1 MTHAHH
7 SCCHN
12 HPLGSADGHIDTEY
26 DPCLAQEI
34 ADMERGRVRYEKL
47 KEQSDRMLMSLNIRL
62 DKSRLR
68 TEVFQADKSDD
79 GSSSETEESTFPGP
93 QLLFF
98 PPCGFQ
104 KFISDNRDRKVFTL
118 VKPCDVI
125 DDIVGKEDHPL
136 LNEFSNAVRKI
147 RIVENCPVYSVFDLP
162 VCVCG
167 HCTDERRK
175 VSGSL
180 RSILMLLKKAWSLVV
195 TRNGGMVGMWA
206 ASDGPLEEF
215 ILRHS
220 KK

>member
-1 MTHAHH
+1 MTQAHH

-12 HPLGSADGHIDTEY
+12 HPSGSGDGHVHAEY

-34 ADMERGRVRYEKL
+34 ADLERGRVRYERL

-68 TEVFQADKSDD
+68 TAVFQAENNDD
-79 GSSSETEESTFPGP
+79 GSSSETESSTSPCA
-93 QLLFF
+93 QMLFVA
-98 PPCGFQ
+98 PCGF
-104 KFISDNRDRKVFTL
+104 KKLISDNRDRKVFTL

-125 DDIVGKEDHPL
+125 DDRVGKEDHPIL
-136 LNEFSNAVRKI
+136 TEFANAVRKI
-147 RIVENCPVYSVFDLP
+147 RIVELCPVYSVFNLP

-167 HCTDERRK
+167 NCTDERTK

-180 RSILMLLKKAWSLVV
+180 RSILMLLKKAWSVVV
-195 TRNGGMVGMWA
+195 TRNGGMVGMWS